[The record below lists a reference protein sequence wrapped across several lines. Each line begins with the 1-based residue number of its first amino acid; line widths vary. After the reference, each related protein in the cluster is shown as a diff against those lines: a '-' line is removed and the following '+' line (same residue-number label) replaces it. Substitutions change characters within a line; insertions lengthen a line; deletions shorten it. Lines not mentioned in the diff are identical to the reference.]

1 MRQDIEASV
10 IGGLLIGGLTPAAS
24 EVLATVPPEAFS
36 IPLYQTAYRVIQKQ
50 AAVRNLID
58 GLMVA
63 EECGD
68 GHFADIMETAK
79 SCPSAANLKGYAGM
93 VTDSYERR
101 LVLQLLD
108 EMRGPI
114 SNGTLDQS
122 SQAMD
127 ELTKRLSVIRKPKH
141 EIQPVRLG
149 DLLTDYTDT
158 LEKRLTNGEESDT
171 MKTGIDD
178 LDAITGG
185 MNAEDLVII
194 AARPGMGKAMA
205 LNEGILLADGI
216 WTTHGEIKIGDR
228 IASIDGAP
236 SEVIGVFPQGKKF
249 TYLVTFED
257 GRSVKCADNHLW
269 EISSSKFTG
278 KRVVDTDAL
287 AGMLQKTRYQGRI
300 RVPAV
305 TGDFGG
311 NIPLDGWVIGALL
324 GDGSLINGVKFTNS
338 EEYVLNR
345 MTHAIAPLRLVK
357 VGENDY
363 LISNQKGQK
372 NPLLDKLRGLGLI
385 GKGASEKEIPA
396 EIFSANKEIRTGVLT
411 GLLET
416 DGWIEKFGCIR
427 FSSSSQKLAKGLIKL
442 VRSLGGTAK
451 ESSRTGIVYTYK
463 GEKLKGLDA
472 YMVSMKLPSSVIEQ
486 IHSPR
491 LRKNLGI
498 NRLGDLGVGIKSV
511 EAVEPEECLCIMVS
525 HPSHLYV
532 TTDYIV
538 THNTELALKI
548 AEGVASRMIPG
559 SNTRRGVL
567 IFSMEM
573 SKLQIAERSIA
584 GAGNMSV
591 SVLRNPA
598 RMDDEGWARVSNGI
612 ARLQDLDVWLV
623 DASKLT
629 VEQIR
634 AVAERHKQSHPQLS
648 LIMVDYLGLI
658 EKPKADR
665 NDLAIAHISGS
676 LKGMA
681 KDLKTPVISLSQ
693 LSREVEK
700 RPNKRP
706 TNGDLRDSGSI
717 EQDADSIIMLY
728 REAVYDENSLAAKF
742 AEIIVTKNRF
752 GSLGTVYQ
760 RFVNGHFMDCD
771 QDEARGICTSTGHQP
786 AKGKRYSKGA
796 DV

>member
-10 IGGLLIGGLTPAAS
+10 IGGLLMGGLTPAAS
-24 EVLATVPPEAFS
+24 EVLATVPAEAFS
-36 IPLYQTAYRVIQKQ
+36 IPLYQTAFRVIQKQ

-68 GHFADIMETAK
+68 GHFADIMET
-79 SCPSAANLKGYAGM
+79 SRCCPSAANLKGYAGM
-93 VTDSYERR
+93 VTDAYQRR
-101 LVLQLLD
+101 LVLQLMD
-108 EMRGPI
+108 ELRVTI

-122 SQAMD
+122 TQAMD
-127 ELTKRLSVIRKPKH
+127 ELSRRLGAIRKPKQ

-194 AARPGMGKAMA
+194 AARPGMGK
-205 LNEGILLADGI
+205 
-216 WTTHGEIKIGDR
+216 
-228 IASIDGAP
+228 
-236 SEVIGVFPQGKKF
+236 
-249 TYLVTFED
+249 
-257 GRSVKCADNHLW
+257 
-269 EISSSKFTG
+269 
-278 KRVVDTDAL
+278 
-287 AGMLQKTRYQGRI
+287 
-300 RVPAV
+300 
-305 TGDFGG
+305 
-311 NIPLDGWVIGALL
+311 
-324 GDGSLINGVKFTNS
+324 
-338 EEYVLNR
+338 
-345 MTHAIAPLRLVK
+345 
-357 VGENDY
+357 
-363 LISNQKGQK
+363 
-372 NPLLDKLRGLGLI
+372 
-385 GKGASEKEIPA
+385 
-396 EIFSANKEIRTGVLT
+396 
-411 GLLET
+411 
-416 DGWIEKFGCIR
+416 
-427 FSSSSQKLAKGLIKL
+427 
-442 VRSLGGTAK
+442 
-451 ESSRTGIVYTYK
+451 
-463 GEKLKGLDA
+463 
-472 YMVSMKLPSSVIEQ
+472 
-486 IHSPR
+486 
-491 LRKNLGI
+491 
-498 NRLGDLGVGIKSV
+498 
-511 EAVEPEECLCIMVS
+511 
-525 HPSHLYV
+525 
-532 TTDYIV
+532 
-538 THNTELALKI
+538 TELALKI
-548 AEGVASRMIPG
+548 AEGVASRKIPG
-559 SNTRRGVL
+559 SNTKRGVL

-634 AVAERHKQSHPQLS
+634 AVAERHKQEHPQLS

-693 LSREVEK
+693 LSRDVEK

-728 REAVYDENSLAAKF
+728 REAVYDENSPAAKF